1 MAKTERK
8 EEISYRRQN
17 EEKNQNLQK
26 KNLLK
31 KIK

>member
-26 KNLLK
+26 K
-31 KIK
+31 KIS